1 MSDPVP
7 TVFLVDDDAAVLK
20 GLGRLL
26 AAAGMKVAA
35 FDSPRHFLDRLDP
48 AAAGCLILDFAMPEF
63 NGLELQQALVAKGCD
78 LPIIFLTGQG
88 DIPTSVRAMKRGAA
102 DFLTKP
108 VDDEELLAAI
118 RNAFARHSDVSRSH
132 QARRAVERRLTTLT
146 AREREVLDRVAAGRR
161 NKQIAAELGIV
172 EKTIKVHRAHVMQK
186 MGARTLAELLSLAER
201 AGIKIG

>member
-1 MSDPVP
+1 MSELVP
-7 TVFLVDDDAAVLK
+7 TVFLVDDDTAVLK
-20 GLGRLL
+20 GLARLL

-35 FDSPRHFLDRLDP
+35 FDSPQHFLERFDP
-48 AAAGCLILDFAMPEF
+48 AAPGCLVLDVAMPGF
-63 NGLELQQALVAKGCD
+63 NGLDLQQALAMKGCD
-78 LPIIFLTGQG
+78 LPIIFLTGHG

-118 RNAFARHSDVSRSH
+118 RNALDRHVVVRRSH
-132 QARRAVERRLTTLT
+132 EARLAIERRLATLT
-146 AREREVLDRVAAGRR
+146 TREREVLNRVVAGRL

>member
-1 MSDPVP
+1 MSEVVP
-7 TVFLVDDDAAVLK
+7 TVFLVDDDTAVLK

-26 AAAGMKVAA
+26 AAAGMRVAA
-35 FDSPRHFLDRLDP
+35 FDSPRHFLERIDP
-48 AAAGCLILDFAMPEF
+48 AAPGCLVLDVAMPEF
-63 NGLELQQALVAKGCD
+63 NGLELQQALAAKGCD
-78 LPIIFLTGQG
+78 LPIVFLTGHG

-118 RNAFARHSDVSRSH
+118 RNALDRNVEVRKSHEARL
-132 QARRAVERRLTTLT
+132 AVERRLATLT
-146 AREREVLDRVAAGRR
+146 TREREVLKRVVAGRL

-172 EKTIKVHRAHVMQK
+172 EKTIKVHRAHVMRK